1 MAAPIPVQRR
11 TSPKTCA
18 LVTSATA
25 ARGGKTVKF
34 VASSAGPFD
43 GFPDDEYVSS
53 RILGVAMRLD
63 PGAKMLPAP
72 LGATKGV
79 YCTEPAGSPGV
90 GVGNTAVRDVRFG
103 TRPGDAGR
111 SSTVWSVRRKLSG
124 LGRDAWRTVLEPLS
138 RGVPVLVSLT
148 MSSRVRFPDHP
159 DTELIHYFLPGPGWI
174 CPGNPCGG
182 CSGRPTSRRT
192 RDRVSSLGG
201 AWACAASRN
210 ANSSRRRAFASE
222 TDCSCCANL

>member
-1 MAAPIPVQRR
+1 MAAPSPVQRR

-103 TRPGDAGR
+103 TNAPGGWYVAIVRSVVRNESGR
-111 SSTVWSVRRKLSG
+111 AT
-124 LGRDAWRTVLEPLS
+124 DAW
-138 RGVPVLVSLT
+138 
-148 MSSRVRFPDHP
+148 
-159 DTELIHYFLPGPGWI
+159 
-174 CPGNPCGG
+174 
-182 CSGRPTSRRT
+182 
-192 RDRVSSLGG
+192 
-201 AWACAASRN
+201 
-210 ANSSRRRAFASE
+210 
-222 TDCSCCANL
+222 

>member
-53 RILGVAMRLD
+53 RILGVAIRLD

-79 YCTEPAGSPGV
+79 STEPAGRPGV
-90 GVGNTAVRDVRFG
+90 GVENTAVRDVHFA
-103 TRPGDAGR
+103 TRSGDAGR
-111 SSTVWSVRRKLSG
+111 
-124 LGRDAWRTVLEPLS
+124 
-138 RGVPVLVSLT
+138 
-148 MSSRVRFPDHP
+148 
-159 DTELIHYFLPGPGWI
+159 
-174 CPGNPCGG
+174 
-182 CSGRPTSRRT
+182 
-192 RDRVSSLGG
+192 
-201 AWACAASRN
+201 
-210 ANSSRRRAFASE
+210 
-222 TDCSCCANL
+222 

>member
-72 LGATKGV
+72 PGATKGV
-79 YCTEPAGSPGV
+79 YCAEPATGFHRSV
-90 GVGNTAVRDVRFG
+90 GLGLALLRETP
-103 TRPGDAGR
+103 THPGDAP
-111 SSTVWSVRRKLSG
+111 SLRKRIARAAPTSEVG
-124 LGRDAWRTVLEPLS
+124 
-138 RGVPVLVSLT
+138 
-148 MSSRVRFPDHP
+148 
-159 DTELIHYFLPGPGWI
+159 PGPG
-174 CPGNPCGG
+174 PRSAGPAD
-182 CSGRPTSRRT
+182 SEP
-192 RDRVSSLGG
+192 
-201 AWACAASRN
+201 
-210 ANSSRRRAFASE
+210 RRAEPVAVERGRGRTEARSSFGR
-222 TDCSCCANL
+222 